1 MCGRASQRHASRYE
15 KYIAYWQTPDEIIP
29 RNNLRPTEPAWIVA
43 RRSDGLIRTLE
54 ARWWCQWDGAG
65 QFQTKYPT
73 FNARVETMHQK
84 KMWSDLLKK
93 GQRCLFPIDSF
104 YEWPIK
110 GKGLPPVEIFI
121 KGREPYAL
129 AGLWSRYFES
139 GQTRYSFTSFTTE
152 PNEFMRP
159 IHEKAMPVILKTQE
173 QQKLWLEAGDEELLV
188 PYDGE
193 METDQL
199 ADTLEKTY
207 PEENKKY

>member
-1 MCGRASQRHASRYE
+1 MCGRASQRNASRYE
-15 KYIAYWQTPDEIIP
+15 KYIAYWQTPDETLE

-43 RRSDGLIRTLE
+43 RRADGLIKTLE
-54 ARWWCQWDGAG
+54 ARWWCQWDGAR
-65 QFQTKYPT
+65 QFETKYPT

-110 GKGLPPVEIFI
+110 GKGLPPVEIFV

-129 AGLWSRYFES
+129 AGLWSRYFEN

-152 PNEFMRP
+152 PNDFMRP
-159 IHEKAMPVILKTQE
+159 IHEKAMPVILRTPE
-173 QQKLWLEAGDEELLV
+173 QQKLWLEAGDEELLL

-193 METDQL
+193 MEAEQL
-199 ADTLEKTY
+199 PDTLEKIY
-207 PEENKKY
+207 PDENRKY